1 MRLQHEKDAD
11 HPGCT
16 RPGAVAALS
25 LTTGGG
31 NKATRVQIG
40 TDTSE
45 EDGGTNNMH
54 EHWRTEDRTRAVRT
68 MAAKEQRGDWL

>member
-1 MRLQHEKDAD
+1 MRRTQ
-11 HPGCT
+11 T
-16 RPGAVAALS
+16 IRGARDLELWLLS
-25 LTTGGG
+25 LATGGG
-31 NKATRVQIG
+31 NKATRVQIR